1 MNSLLVAVGA
11 FALVVIL
18 FLSIGV
24 DRQRRSTSRMTASLL
39 AMHRV
44 EAPAPID
51 VRRHDSLPAPVAR
64 YLAHVLPDGWRP
76 VAVARFRQVGEL
88 RPDIEKERWSRF
100 EATQTVVPPVN
111 GFVWNAQIGIAPLL
125 HVRVLDAYVGGE
137 GSGRVSLLSAL
148 TVAREDGR
156 HELSSG
162 SLHRYLAEAVWY
174 PTALWPSA
182 FVQWTAVDDTK
193 ALATLTDGAL
203 TVSLDFCF
211 NDADE
216 VTGIYSPARWGRF
229 GGDYV
234 QAPWEGHFRSYEER
248 DGMLVPTEGEVGW
261 YSSGTWQS
269 VWRGKVVDASYEF
282 ARHIGSA

>member
-1 MNSLLVAVGA
+1 MNSLLVVGGV
-11 FALVVIL
+11 FALAVIL
-18 FLSIGV
+18 LLSIGL
-24 DRQRRSTSRMTASLL
+24 DRQRRSTSQIIATLL
-39 AMHRV
+39 AAPPIEAHRSV
-44 EAPAPID
+44 D
-51 VRRHDSLPAPVAR
+51 VRPLDSLPAPVAR
-64 YLAHVLPDGWRP
+64 YLVHVLPDGWRP
-76 VAVARFRQVGEL
+76 IGVARLSQVGEL
-88 RPDIEKERWSRF
+88 RTDIKKERWSRF

-111 GFVWNAQIGIAPLL
+111 GFVWNAQVRIAPLL
-125 HVRVLDAYVGGE
+125 HVRVLDAYVGGQ

-148 TVAREDGR
+148 TVARGCGR
-156 HELSSG
+156 HEINSG

-182 FVQWTAVDDTK
+182 AIQWTAISDTK
-193 ALATLTDGAL
+193 AFVTLTHGAL

-229 GGDYV
+229 GGEYV

-269 VWRGKVVDASYEF
+269 VWRGKVVEASYEF
-282 ARHIGSA
+282 ARHMGSA